1 MVMINTVAV
10 IGGSGFVGRA
20 TVERLARAGKQIVV
34 LCRNSE
40 RAKYLKPM
48 GNVGQITL
56 VAGNALD
63 KTVLETVIKSA
74 DAVINLVGILAE
86 GGGQK
91 FEALQAGLP
100 GRIGALAAAHDVKA
114 VVHISAIGADANSP
128 SQYAQSKAAG
138 EANLLKAFPAAVV
151 LRPSIV
157 FGPRDDFF
165 NRFAAMAMMAPAL
178 PLPGGGKMKMQPV
191 YVEDVVSAIMA
202 SLGLG
207 GKLAKPAAGNIYEL
221 GGPEAYSFRRLM
233 EITLR
238 QIERRRLLV
247 PVPFLALSCGA
258 AFAGLLPNPPIT
270 RDQVRLLKCDNVVSK
285 KARTLADLG
294 VTATSVDMVLPSY
307 LDRYRPGGLFRS

>member
-1 MVMINTVAV
+1 MINTVAV

-63 KTVLETVIKSA
+63 ETVLETVIKSA

-114 VVHISAIGADANSP
+114 GVHISAIGADANSP

-138 EANLLKAFPAAVV
+138 EANLLKAFPAAV
-151 LRPSIV
+151 
-157 FGPRDDFF
+157 
-165 NRFAAMAMMAPAL
+165 
-178 PLPGGGKMKMQPV
+178 
-191 YVEDVVSAIMA
+191 
-202 SLGLG
+202 
-207 GKLAKPAAGNIYEL
+207 
-221 GGPEAYSFRRLM
+221 
-233 EITLR
+233 
-238 QIERRRLLV
+238 
-247 PVPFLALSCGA
+247 
-258 AFAGLLPNPPIT
+258 
-270 RDQVRLLKCDNVVSK
+270 
-285 KARTLADLG
+285 
-294 VTATSVDMVLPSY
+294 
-307 LDRYRPGGLFRS
+307 